1 MAVAHPQCADRVRR
15 YFSEPDGEKRYSGL
29 LADAERMI
37 RTKHWCVATTDRQ
50 APGGQGAVDLFG
62 QVYLALME
70 DRRSFPDE
78 VAVDLGIRSIV
89 RSLVSH
95 LALGF
100 ENTHRQDH
108 LVADDAGTT
117 RDHLDTARPYWDPTT
132 EPLSAEETDSAAAR
146 CARFLAF
153 CAGDRDLVALLVL
166 IRDEGIDGPAKL
178 IAQRIGVTEFE
189 VYNIR
194 KRLATA
200 VRKFER
206 TSR

>member
-1 MAVAHPQCADRVRR
+1 MAVTHPQCADRVRR
-15 YFSEPDGEKRYSGL
+15 YFSGPDGKDHYFRL
-29 LADAERMI
+29 LGEAERMI
-37 RTKHWCVATTDRQ
+37 RTKHWCIATAERQ

-62 QVYLALME
+62 QVYVALVAG
-70 DRRSFPDE
+70 RRSFPDDCP
-78 VAVDLGIRSIV
+78 VDIGIRCIL
-89 RSLVSH
+89 RSVVSH

-108 LVADDAGTT
+108 LVADDSGTT
-117 RDHLDTARPYWDPTT
+117 QDHLDTARPFWDPTSEPCT
-132 EPLSAEETDSAAAR
+132 EEQPDSAASR
-146 CARFLAF
+146 CARFIAF
-153 CAGDRDLVALLVL
+153 CAGDRELVALLEL

-206 TSR
+206 KSL